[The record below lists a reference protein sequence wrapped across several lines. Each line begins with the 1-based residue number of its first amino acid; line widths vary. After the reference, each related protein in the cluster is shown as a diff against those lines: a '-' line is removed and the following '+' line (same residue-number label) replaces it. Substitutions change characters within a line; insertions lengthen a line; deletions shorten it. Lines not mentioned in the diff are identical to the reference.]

1 MLLKN
6 TVHFLC
12 AIKNKCIPSISSFI
26 ISHSLHW
33 HCRQFPLTDLLK
45 DTVKRQEYPRINSL
59 CSAVKTLKYIMAAS
73 AQPPSDARPR
83 LARAARCPPP
93 SARTRPARVNQS
105 DQSWNLFSRVDR
117 SDHVNSCQLS
127 VTMQSVT
134 FNLCTPIA
142 AVCC

>member
-6 TVHFLC
+6 KVHFLC

-45 DTVKRQEYPRINSL
+45 DTVKKEEYPRINSL
-59 CSAVKTLKYIMAAS
+59 YSAVETLKYIMAAS

-93 SARTRPARVNQS
+93 SARTRHARVNQS
-105 DQSWNLFSRVDR
+105 DQSGTFSLV
-117 SDHVNSCQLS
+117 SIDHVNSCQLS

-142 AVCC
+142 AVCR